1 MAEYAVLTA
10 RAMGQAIGNWTQQ
23 IRMEQ
28 VIPVLAVLFLLWLLW
43 RTFGPR

>member
-10 RAMGQAIGNWTQQ
+10 RSAGQAIGNLSQQ

-28 VIPVLAVLFLLWLLW
+28 VLPILAVAVLLWLLW

>member
-10 RAMGQAIGNWTQQ
+10 RATAQAVSNWSHQ

-28 VIPVLAVLFLLWLLW
+28 VIPVVAAAILVWLLW